1 MEEIRSGGQMIPYI
15 DCATTAMVAK
25 RFGVPETNIY
35 NKCKTYKKELENMG
49 AMVVSIS
56 EFEDL
61 LPSDAEY
68 VRKGNRGNTDFR
80 FPDGTVVKIS
90 NAGSHIFPRKAVEYI
105 GSLMNTQK
113 KREPKRVA
121 EQQPVTEQQ
130 PVAEQQSAENR
141 TAKKQRSQTRSAR
154 APKFRNTEEKKLCLS
169 LAKAFATG
177 DTMKVL
183 NAALDLD
190 TFRIGMIE
198 ELTDANRRILKS
210 ADRRIPWTSRA
221 SATRIIKVISEV
233 LEQPQKDVMQK
244 LICKLVMEYKLPLE
258 SRGVLPLIDAVE
270 GSEWHLVYQAISE
283 LCRDKC
289 LDIKRIFEKAEINTA
304 GLSLTIKEE

>member
-25 RFGVPETNIY
+25 RFGVPETDIY
-35 NKCKTYKKELENMG
+35 YKCRLYKKELENMG

-90 NAGSHIFPRKAVEYI
+90 NAGSHIFPRKAVDYI

-113 KREPKRVA
+113 KREPKRV
-121 EQQPVTEQQ
+121 TEQQ
-130 PVAEQQSAENR
+130 PVAEQQPTEIR
-141 TAKKQRSQTRSAR
+141 TAEKQHSQTRSAR
-154 APKFRNTEEKKLCLS
+154 VPKFRNTEEKKLCLS
-169 LAKAFATG
+169 LAKAFASG